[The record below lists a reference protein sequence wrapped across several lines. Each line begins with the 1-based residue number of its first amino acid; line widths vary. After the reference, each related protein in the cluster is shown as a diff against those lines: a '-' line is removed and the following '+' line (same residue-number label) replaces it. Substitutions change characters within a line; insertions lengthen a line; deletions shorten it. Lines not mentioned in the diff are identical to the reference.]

1 MPLQVDLSW
10 VAEAT
15 GSIRAQQW
23 DTDKMMTEK
32 GRKLIADLHLTAPLV
47 AWGVSADEHLH
58 VLNQHLF
65 RGLST
70 HFVKTLA
77 RPRQMHVSEQQWEV
91 TRMRRHARRFLR
103 KIKQLRQRLLLARCM
118 VGWKDVSRQLG
129 GHSFAASGS
138 GSDASCWRQC
148 ICRTRFAEARIG
160 LVIRSLSAQLRK
172 LHVRDV
178 AKQTR
183 EAIQQARGQGQGAL
197 LRLTSSLMKYGRR
210 YKPPGVAPCL
220 HIEGTCVAAK
230 SDVLHALE
238 RHFAKP
244 EHGME
249 MKATDFV
256 EQRALRLKQGCH
268 KLEGVPTFAGL
279 ADGFA
284 RLACKKAA
292 GVSGLPPE
300 LYRAAPYEA
309 ARVHLPLVL
318 KAALNGDWPFLWVG
332 TQTVAVPKPQKP
344 PGTVQGWR
352 SIALYEAAA
361 KGIGKSVRKTLI
373 EALEAVACRS
383 QCGARKKLGI
393 GLPGQY
399 IRSYVQLLT
408 HHRQSGA
415 VLFLDGR
422 DAYYSIL
429 RDHLFDGAALSS
441 PEQLQAFVEAL
452 HGDVSEQNRL
462 LAVLAG
468 PGLLSTAAVPHGLI
482 CFLRNA
488 MVDSWFAMSLFED
501 RLQATHTGSVPGTPL
516 ADILYQYTQTVF
528 LQGLSERLEV
538 EGSADVREPCRRAWT
553 SAKLGG

>member
-1 MPLQVDLSW
+1 M
-10 VAEAT
+10 
-15 GSIRAQQW
+15 
-23 DTDKMMTEK
+23 
-32 GRKLIADLHLTAPLV
+32 
-47 AWGVSADEHLH
+47 
-58 VLNQHLF
+58 
-65 RGLST
+65 
-70 HFVKTLA
+70 
-77 RPRQMHVSEQQWEV
+77 
-91 TRMRRHARRFLR
+91 
-103 KIKQLRQRLLLARCM
+103 
-118 VGWKDVSRQLG
+118 
-129 GHSFAASGS
+129 
-138 GSDASCWRQC
+138 
-148 ICRTRFAEARIG
+148 
-160 LVIRSLSAQLRK
+160 
-172 LHVRDV
+172 
-178 AKQTR
+178 
-183 EAIQQARGQGQGAL
+183 
-197 LRLTSSLMKYGRR
+197 
-210 YKPPGVAPCL
+210 
-220 HIEGTCVAAK
+220 
-230 SDVLHALE
+230 
-238 RHFAKP
+238 
-244 EHGME
+244 
-249 MKATDFV
+249 
-256 EQRALRLKQGCH
+256 
-268 KLEGVPTFAGL
+268 
-279 ADGFA
+279 
-284 RLACKKAA
+284 
-292 GVSGLPPE
+292 
-300 LYRAAPYEA
+300 
-309 ARVHLPLVL
+309 
-318 KAALNGDWPFLWVG
+318 
-332 TQTVAVPKPQKP
+332 
-344 PGTVQGWR
+344 
-352 SIALYEAAA
+352 
-361 KGIGKSVRKTLI
+361 
-373 EALEAVACRS
+373 ACRS

>member
-138 GSDASCWRQC
+138 GSDASCWRQR

-332 TQTVAVPKPQKP
+332 TQTVAVPKPQK
-344 PGTVQGWR
+344 TTWDR
-352 SIALYEAAA
+352 
-361 KGIGKSVRKTLI
+361 T
-373 EALEAVACRS
+373 
-383 QCGARKKLGI
+383 
-393 GLPGQY
+393 
-399 IRSYVQLLT
+399 
-408 HHRQSGA
+408 
-415 VLFLDGR
+415 
-422 DAYYSIL
+422 
-429 RDHLFDGAALSS
+429 
-441 PEQLQAFVEAL
+441 
-452 HGDVSEQNRL
+452 RL
-462 LAVLAG
+462 A
-468 PGLLSTAAVPHGLI
+468 
-482 CFLRNA
+482 
-488 MVDSWFAMSLFED
+488 
-501 RLQATHTGSVPGTPL
+501 
-516 ADILYQYTQTVF
+516 
-528 LQGLSERLEV
+528 
-538 EGSADVREPCRRAWT
+538 
-553 SAKLGG
+553 